1 MAKFFID
8 TDVLLAISDRDDSL
22 HQKAKKIWQRLSLV
36 EEKYLPYTST
46 NVLLETLTIVS
57 QLLGKKKAVQL
68 LEELRSGAFII
79 IHPGQGTVLEAE
91 KIFSQIKSKNISY
104 ADCLSFAIMRE
115 QKMKLVFSFDR
126 DFKKMGF
133 KLLSGIV

>member
-1 MAKFFID
+1 MANFFID
-8 TDVLLAISDRDDSL
+8 TDVLVAINDKSDAL
-22 HQKAKKIWQRLSLV
+22 HQKANKTWQALALKAEQYSV
-36 EEKYLPYTST
+36 YTST

-57 QLLGKKKAVQL
+57 QRLGKKKAIQL
-68 LEELRSGAFII
+68 LEELRSGAFIV
-79 IHPGQGTVLEAE
+79 IHPSEETVLEAE
-91 KIFSQIKSKNISY
+91 KIFCQIKSKNISY